1 MIFTIGHSTH
11 SGEQF
16 LALLEA
22 HRIALVADVR
32 RFPMSRRHP
41 QFNRAE
47 LEAFLAGHGIG
58 YRHIPDL
65 GGRRKAR
72 PDSVNGAWNNDS
84 FRGYADYM
92 ATAPFQAAL
101 ADLRLAA
108 SDARTAVMCAE
119 AAWWQCHRRL
129 LADALYVH
137 GVAVWHILSAAPPMA
152 HELTAFARVD
162 QAKVIYP
169 GLL

>member
-1 MIFTIGHSTH
+1 MIHTIGHSTH
-11 SGEQF
+11 SAERF

-22 HRIALVADVR
+22 HRIAVVADVR

-41 QFNRAE
+41 QFNRTE
-47 LEAFLAGHGIG
+47 FEALLAGHGIG
-58 YRHIPDL
+58 YRHMPDL
-65 GGRRKAR
+65 GGRRKPR
-72 PDSVNGAWNNDS
+72 PDSVNSGWKNDG

-92 ATAPFQAAL
+92 ATAPFQVAL

-108 SDARTAVMCAE
+108 TDVRLAVMCAE

-129 LADALYVH
+129 LADALQTQ
-137 GVAVWHILSAAPPMA
+137 GESIWHILTTAPPRP
-152 HELTAFARVD
+152 HELSGFARIYEG
-162 QAKVIYP
+162 KVIYP